1 MTDLSNNA
9 RAALSAFPQ
18 NTFSKPMSKKA
29 RILLNGVLDWG
40 YQWSGKCYKSS
51 NPSRDCYKAFIDVYT
66 PIKFEDACHRFDM
79 STYITLLNKSYKPN
93 KPDGLLDLM
102 LLKNLEDQTWVNNSG
117 LKSNVNKVGVLTS
130 EKAVELY
137 FWLTNSF
144 LITDFTEME
153 LNKISEISGD
163 RYSLATIKQE
173 ADRIGDQ
180 DKHTISYLY
189 AIVRDATS
197 REEVLRGK
205 EKTMESR
212 NEERLRVLFADTG
225 PKQQHTTPDKTAQ
238 WQRERDYIDIL
249 RDIDND
255 E

>member
-51 NPSRDCYKAFIDVYT
+51 NPSRDCYKAFIDAYA

-93 KPDGLLDLM
+93 KADSLLDLM
-102 LLKNLEDQTWVNNSG
+102 TLKNLDNQSWVNESG
-117 LKSNVNKVGVLTS
+117 LKVNVNRVGFLSAERT
-130 EKAVELY
+130 VELY
-137 FWLTNSF
+137 NWLTSNF

-153 LNKISEISGD
+153 LNKTCEISGD
-163 RYSLATIKQE
+163 QYSLETVKQE
-173 ADRIGDQ
+173 ATRIADP
-180 DKHTISYLY
+180 DKRTISYLY
-189 AIVRDATS
+189 AIVRDVTS
-197 REEVLRGK
+197 REQVLRSR
-205 EKTMESR
+205 ERAMESR
-212 NEERLRVLFADTG
+212 NEERLKALFADTG
-225 PKQQHTTPDKTAQ
+225 PKKQHETPDKTAQ
-238 WQRERDYIDIL
+238 WEREREYIDIL
-249 RDIDND
+249 RDLD
-255 E
+255 EE